1 MNQNRK
7 NTKTAI
13 LQTRMLLAA
22 LPGGIIPKTALM
34 RIDVSD
40 CTDTDDP
47 ETEKAL
53 RWSTISRASRKGLI
67 VKRSADTL
75 IHGRKRA
82 TIYYEITLKGLEY
95 LNLNASSEYPW
106 LTTITE
112 LYRSQYPM
120 NIYGESKTKTHFY
133 RSLMIKDAELMFRE
147 FASAEALTRYI
158 SNCVVPVVHQQKNE
172 SDSEG
177 KRESL
182 LLQEIIQRTAKQQ
195 HKPLNET
202 IVNETAVDGI
212 FIDSRT
218 ITAYT
223 KATGGKVTFASTA
236 IGVYLSHNTSFVCFH
251 ATHYGTTWSKE
262 AAKAEILRDG
272 KFAESIGY
280 SNLSHGIGN
289 ALMIVDSHRQFAE
302 LFQNKWKRKRH
313 YIGKTPS
320 IGEPFPSLYIIQNNR
335 DGVAQ
340 LGRLLTHGTGL
351 SRTILAAVYYRHR
364 GYLKWMED
372 IASLLPCSY
381 QGTLLFIGSA
391 MDAVAISKL
400 YRMYDEGQRNFGIYC
415 ESCQKQW
422 YKELMPELPILTSE
436 DIPYSDNEEDRQKGT
451 ELIDGL

>member
-1 MNQNRK
+1 MNQNRN
-7 NTKTAI
+7 NTKTTI

-22 LPGGIIPKTALM
+22 LPGGIIPKEALM
-34 RIDVSD
+34 RVDVSD

-53 RWSTISRASRKGLI
+53 RWSAISRASRKGLI

-95 LNLNASSEYPW
+95 LNLNASNEYPW

-112 LYRSQYPM
+112 LYRSQYPLSF
-120 NIYGESKTKTHFY
+120 YGESKTKTHFY

-147 FASAEALTRYI
+147 FAGKEALTRYI
-158 SNCVVPVVHQQKNE
+158 SNSVLPEAQRQKAAN
-172 SDSEG
+172 DSEG
-177 KRESL
+177 KREPL
-182 LLQEIIQRTAKQQ
+182 LLQEAIQKAVQQ
-195 HKPLNET
+195 SEPLNET

-223 KATGGKVTFASTA
+223 KATGGKITFASTA
-236 IGVYLSHNTSFVCFH
+236 IGVYLSHNTSFICFH

-289 ALMIVDSHRQFAE
+289 ALMIVNNPSQFAE
-302 LFQNKWKRKRH
+302 LFLNRWKRKRH

-320 IGEPFPSLYIIQNNR
+320 IGEPFPALYIIQNNR

-351 SRTILAAVYYRHR
+351 SRTMLAAVYYRHR

-391 MDAVAISKL
+391 MDAVAVSKL

-415 ESCQKQW
+415 EPCQKRW
-422 YKELMPELPILTSE
+422 YEELMPELPILTSE
-436 DIPYSDNEEDRQKGT
+436 DIPCSDNEEDRQKGT